1 MCRRHLAGDAC
12 SILRI
17 HGFLEHWGII
27 NFKVEP
33 MMKPVTPF
41 LPKAFNFKA
50 PVYIEASSLVVME
63 NNSNLNKIGN
73 NNVIITNKNGE
84 ELAMLFPINNH
95 PENLFKS
102 FLNGEKSV
110 NPYNQVHFLAKNY
123 RPKCDKCDNLCGLD
137 WYITTNKN
145 PNSTFDFNEQLTTVL
160 PKQTQQQQNTS
171 TNTVNNSGV
180 KNEIPSI
187 LVNYKHDGMLL
198 FCETCYEQGEF
209 PKGLTKDDFELSN
222 VFNIF
227 TPEHKFRCKLKDRL
241 SNEEWSE
248 EETKTLMDAIETH
261 NSNWDEIAKV
271 FEGKRT
277 KTDCIMHFMQ
287 LPLKDRYSFKV
298 TDQNTQQ
305 LSSGKRPQEE
315 INAVNDQTNPLISQ
329 LIFFVKMFEKYTEH
343 DKQQQQQQ
351 QTQLEQHDILPTA
364 TTPVQQDQQQQNNI
378 STARTKEIIY
388 KTYNKSVSV
397 AKALENEETKE
408 MNKIMDM
415 LIYLQMKKIELK
427 LNYFNE
433 CEKMIHL
440 ENQQLKTMESQ
451 IIQDRIKF
459 AIKKN
464 ELLQAANKLKELQ
477 KIQNANELV
486 EKIQSVNI
494 KEDTKVIELINNV
507 KPYINK
513 QQINDNNNNVNSGDS
528 SCKAGNENITTQNE
542 KMIIDN

>member
-1 MCRRHLAGDAC
+1 
-12 SILRI
+12 
-17 HGFLEHWGII
+17 
-27 NFKVEP
+27 

-63 NNSNLNKIGN
+63 NNSNVNKIGN
-73 NNVIITNKNGE
+73 NNVIITNKSGD
-84 ELAMLFPINNH
+84 ELATLFPVNNH

-102 FLNGEKSV
+102 FLNEKPV
-110 NPYNQVHFLAKNY
+110 NPSNQVHFLAKNY
-123 RPKCDKCDNLCGLD
+123 RPKCDLCDNLCGLD

-145 PNSTFDFNEQLTTVL
+145 PNSTLDFNEQITSI
-160 PKQTQQQQNTS
+160 PSKQTQLQGMGNS
-171 TNTVNNSGV
+171 ANNSSNNNNNSI
-180 KNEIPSI
+180 KNDIPSFI
-187 LVNYKHDGMLL
+187 LNSKKDGTLL
-198 FCETCYEQGEF
+198 LCETCYEKGEF
-209 PKGLTKDDFELSN
+209 PKGLSKDDFELSN

-227 TPEHKFRCKLKDRL
+227 TPDHKFHCKLADRL
-241 SNEEWSE
+241 SNEKWSE
-248 EETKTLMDAIETH
+248 SETKKLMDAIEAH

-277 KTDCIMHFMQ
+277 KTDCIIHFMQ
-287 LPLKDRYSFKV
+287 LPLKDHYAFKV
-298 TDQNTQQ
+298 TDLNTQQ
-305 LSSGKRPQEE
+305 LSSSKRPQEE
-315 INAVNDQTNPLISQ
+315 INAINDQTNPLISQ

-343 DKQQQQQQ
+343 DKQQQQQREAHDASAQ
-351 QTQLEQHDILPTA
+351 QERGHNEFLS
-364 TTPVQQDQQQQNNI
+364 N
-378 STARTKEIIY
+378 ARTKEIIY
-388 KTYNKSVSV
+388 KTYNKSVAV

-415 LIYLQMKKIELK
+415 IIYLQMKKIELK

-433 CEKMIHL
+433 FEKMIHL

-464 ELLQAANKLKELQ
+464 ELLIAANKLKELQ

-486 EKIQSVNI
+486 EKIQGVNI

-507 KPYINK
+507 KPYTNK
-513 QQINDNNNNVNSGDS
+513 QPAQTPAPQDS
-528 SCKAGNENITTQNE
+528 ANTDTHKASNEHGVAPPQNE

>member
-1 MCRRHLAGDAC
+1 
-12 SILRI
+12 
-17 HGFLEHWGII
+17 
-27 NFKVEP
+27 
-33 MMKPVTPF
+33 
-41 LPKAFNFKA
+41 
-50 PVYIEASSLVVME
+50 
-63 NNSNLNKIGN
+63 
-73 NNVIITNKNGE
+73 
-84 ELAMLFPINNH
+84 
-95 PENLFKS
+95 
-102 FLNGEKSV
+102 
-110 NPYNQVHFLAKNY
+110 
-123 RPKCDKCDNLCGLD
+123 
-137 WYITTNKN
+137 
-145 PNSTFDFNEQLTTVL
+145 
-160 PKQTQQQQNTS
+160 
-171 TNTVNNSGV
+171 
-180 KNEIPSI
+180 
-187 LVNYKHDGMLL
+187 
-198 FCETCYEQGEF
+198 
-209 PKGLTKDDFELSN
+209 
-222 VFNIF
+222 
-227 TPEHKFRCKLKDRL
+227 
-241 SNEEWSE
+241 
-248 EETKTLMDAIETH
+248 
-261 NSNWDEIAKV
+261 
-271 FEGKRT
+271 
-277 KTDCIMHFMQ
+277 MQ

-298 TDQNTQQ
+298 TEQNTQQ
-305 LSSGKRPQEE
+305 LSSSKRPQEE
-315 INAVNDQTNPLISQ
+315 INAVNDQSNPLISQ

-343 DKQQQQQQ
+343 DKQQQQQ
-351 QTQLEQHDILPTA
+351 TQLEQHDIPPT
-364 TTPVQQDQQQQNNI
+364 TTTAAQQDQQQQSNI

-507 KPYINK
+507 KPYVNK
-513 QQINDNNNNVNSGDS
+513 QQTNDNNVNNGDS
-528 SCKAGNENITTQNE
+528 SCKAGNENIITQNE

>member
-1 MCRRHLAGDAC
+1 
-12 SILRI
+12 
-17 HGFLEHWGII
+17 
-27 NFKVEP
+27 
-33 MMKPVTPF
+33 MKPVTPF

-63 NNSNLNKIGN
+63 NNSNVNKIGN
-73 NNVIITNKNGE
+73 NNVIITNKNGD
-84 ELAMLFPINNH
+84 ELTTLFPVNNH

-102 FLNGEKSV
+102 FLNEKPV
-110 NPYNQVHFLAKNY
+110 NPSNQVHFLAKNY
-123 RPKCDKCDNLCGLD
+123 RPKCDLCDNLCGLD

-145 PNSTFDFNEQLTTVL
+145 PNSALDFNEQITSI
-160 PKQTQQQQNTS
+160 PPRQTQQPNT
-171 TNTVNNSGV
+171 NNNNAI
-180 KNEIPSI
+180 KNDIPSFI
-187 LVNYKHDGMLL
+187 LNSKKDGMLL
-198 FCETCYEQGEF
+198 LCETCYEKGEF
-209 PKGLTKDDFELSN
+209 PKGLSKDDFELSN

-227 TPEHKFRCKLKDRL
+227 TPDHKFHCKLTDRL
-241 SNEEWSE
+241 SNEKWSE
-248 EETKTLMDAIETH
+248 TDTKKLMDAIETH

-277 KTDCIMHFMQ
+277 KTDCIIHFMQ

-298 TDQNTQQ
+298 TDLNTQQ
-305 LSSGKRPQEE
+305 LSSSKRPQEE

-329 LIFFVKMFEKYTEH
+329 LIFFVKMFEKYTEN
-343 DKQQQQQQ
+343 DKQQQHQQQ
-351 QTQLEQHDILPTA
+351 QQLETHNAPT
-364 TTPVQQDQQQQNNI
+364 QQEQNHNEFI
-378 STARTKEIIY
+378 STAKTKEIIY

-415 LIYLQMKKIELK
+415 IIYLQMKKIELK

-464 ELLQAANKLKELQ
+464 ELLTAANKLKELQ

-507 KPYINK
+507 KPYAHK
-513 QQINDNNNNVNSGDS
+513 QQTQTMESNVDS
-528 SCKAGNENITTQNE
+528 HKGGNEHGMTATSATQNE
-542 KMIIDN
+542 QMIIDNN